1 MGLDMYLQGEAF
13 YTYDHPNRKAQPF
26 EIAETI
32 YQLGYWRKHPNLHGF
47 IVETFADGVD
57 ECQKIELSTE
67 HLQSIIKAVEEE
79 SLPHTEGFFFG
90 ASAADPEKYVERYG
104 CTMEEANAEKEQE
117 KQRDLHILRSAIAW
131 LEAEEAGVWKAVTY
145 RASW

>member
-57 ECQKIELSTE
+57 DCQKIELSTD
-67 HLQSIIKAVEEE
+67 HLHSIIKAVEEE
-79 SLPHTEGFFFG
+79 TLPHTDGFFFG
-90 ASAADPEKYVERYG
+90 ASATDPDKYADRYG
-104 CTMEEANAEKEQE
+104 CTIDEAKAEKERE
-117 KQRDLHILRSAIAW
+117 KQRDLLILRSAIAW

-145 RASW
+145 HASW